1 MIFMVRKIDF
11 VVKSFSKVWFF
22 YIIKI
27 YIIRL
32 DNQNLKIQSSYKY
45 KSLSSNK
52 WSCNQIL
59 LDQLAALPT
68 LGMPVDSFL
77 LSLCI
82 HLESC
87 TTYLSRTV
95 NPWYRLQFIKWVLK
109 TAQTSRCCKETS

>member
-1 MIFMVRKIDF
+1 MVRKIDF

-22 YIIKI
+22 YII
-27 YIIRL
+27 RL

-45 KSLSSNK
+45 KSLGSNK

-77 LSLCI
+77 ASASTLKVAPHTCPGLSNEI
-82 HLESC
+82 
-87 TTYLSRTV
+87 
-95 NPWYRLQFIKWVLK
+95 
-109 TAQTSRCCKETS
+109 